1 MQILLYQ
8 QLIPAYQFL
17 LIGILAQIVV
27 MVLILAIF
35 FSVYKSEMFQELLL
49 HLDTLNNSMSSRPYL
64 MRWRVLLPFY
74 FAATLAEVTVIR
86 IAMNYLPS
94 TVISILQYRSGALGT
109 LHSSFF
115 SSVSLSICAISA
127 SSSLS
132 SQLLRGG
139 LTTFRRSF
147 VLLSTNQH

>member
-1 MQILLYQ
+1 VQILLYQ

-35 FSVYKSEMFQELLL
+35 FSAYQSEMFQELLL
-49 HLDTLNNSMSSRPYL
+49 HLDSLNSMSSRPYI

>member
-27 MVLILAIF
+27 MVIILAIF
-35 FSVYKSEMFQELLL
+35 FSAYQSEMFQELLL
-49 HLDTLNNSMSSRPYL
+49 HLDSLNSMSSRPYI

>member
-1 MQILLYQ
+1 
-8 QLIPAYQFL
+8 
-17 LIGILAQIVV
+17 
-27 MVLILAIF
+27 
-35 FSVYKSEMFQELLL
+35 VYKSEMFQELLL

>member
-35 FSVYKSEMFQELLL
+35 FSAYQSEMFQELLL
-49 HLDTLNNSMSSRPYL
+49 HLDSLNSMSSRPYI